1 MQMRLIAGN
10 WKMNGTSDSLRE
22 ITPVIEATMEF
33 HSAVLICTP
42 FTLIDR
48 AITHVRGSRVTIGA
62 QDCHPEA
69 KGPHTGDVS
78 AQMLAEIGATHV
90 ITGHSERR
98 QNHRETNALV
108 RAKATAA
115 LDAGL
120 VPIVCVGETQRD
132 RDAGNALD
140 IVSGQ
145 VRESLPAVPQSGSIV
160 VAYEPVWAIGTGRI
174 PALGDIAEMH
184 THIRRLLIEEIP
196 GSHGGRQAPILY
208 GGSITA
214 KNAAE
219 IFSAANV
226 DGGLVG
232 GASLRASDFLPI
244 CRILEQA

>member
-1 MQMRLIAGN
+1 MQKRLIAGN

-22 ITPVIEATMEF
+22 ISPLIEATMEF
-33 HSAVLICTP
+33 SSAVLICTP

-48 AITHVRGSRVTIGA
+48 AITHVRGSRLMIGA

-78 AQMLAEIGATHV
+78 ARMLAEIGATHV

-108 RAKATAA
+108 KAKATAA

-120 VPIVCVGETQRD
+120 VSIVCVGETQCD
-132 RDAGNALD
+132 RDAGKALD

-145 VRESLPAVPQSGSIV
+145 VRESLPDVPQSGSIV
-160 VAYEPVWAIGTGRI
+160 VAYEPVWAIGTGRT
-174 PALGDIAEMH
+174 PSLGDIEEMH
-184 THIRRLLIEEIP
+184 AHIRRLLIEEIP
-196 GSHGGRQAPILY
+196 GSQGGRRAPILY
-208 GGSITA
+208 GGSVTA

-219 IFSAANV
+219 IFSVANV

>member
-1 MQMRLIAGN
+1 MLKRLIAGN

-22 ITPVIEATMEF
+22 ITPVMEATVGF

-69 KGPHTGDVS
+69 KGAHTGEVS
-78 AQMLAEIGATHV
+78 APMLAEIGATHV

-132 RDAGNALD
+132 RDAGKALE

-145 VRESLPAVPQSGSIV
+145 VRESLPDVPQSGSVV
-160 VAYEPVWAIGTGRI
+160 VAYEPVWAIGTGRT
-174 PALGDIAEMH
+174 PSLGDIAEMH
-184 THIRRLLIEEIP
+184 THIRRLLIEEMR

-208 GGSITA
+208 GGSVTA

-244 CRILEQA
+244 CRILERA

>member
-1 MQMRLIAGN
+1 MQKRLIAGN

-22 ITPVIEATMEF
+22 ITHLVEATTEF
-33 HSAVLICTP
+33 RSAVLICTP

-48 AITHVRGSRVTIGA
+48 AITHVRGSRVAIGA

-98 QNHRETNALV
+98 QNHLETNALV

-115 LDAGL
+115 LGAGL
-120 VPIVCVGETQRD
+120 VPIVCVGETQCD
-132 RDAGNALD
+132 RDAGKALD
-140 IVSGQ
+140 VVSGQ
-145 VRESLPAVPQSGSIV
+145 VRESLPDVPQSGFIV
-160 VAYEPVWAIGTGRI
+160 VAYEPVWAIGTGRT
-174 PALGDIAEMH
+174 PSLGDIAEMH
-184 THIRRLLIEEIP
+184 THIRQLLIEKIP

-208 GGSITA
+208 GGSVTA
-214 KNAAE
+214 KNAAV
-219 IFSAANV
+219 IFSTANV

-232 GASLRASDFLPI
+232 GASLRARDFLPI
-244 CRILEQA
+244 CQILEQA

>member
-1 MQMRLIAGN
+1 MQKRLIAGN
-10 WKMNGTSDSLRE
+10 WKMNGTSDSLHE
-22 ITPVIEATMEF
+22 ITPVMEATKEF

-48 AITHVRGSRVTIGA
+48 AITHVRGSSVTIGA

-78 AQMLAEIGATHV
+78 AQMLAETGATHV

-98 QNHRETNALV
+98 QNHRETDALV

-120 VPIVCVGETQRD
+120 VPIVCVGETQHD
-132 RDAGNALD
+132 RDAGMALD

-145 VRESLPAVPQSGSIV
+145 IRKSLPDVPQSGSIV
-160 VAYEPVWAIGTGRI
+160 VAYEPVWAIGTGRT
-174 PALGDIAEMH
+174 PSLGNIAEMH
-184 THIRRLLIEEIP
+184 THIRQLLIEEIP

-208 GGSITA
+208 GGSVTA
-214 KNAAE
+214 NNAAE

-232 GASLRASDFLPI
+232 GASLLASDFLPI

>member
-1 MQMRLIAGN
+1 MQIRLIAGN

-33 HSAVLICTP
+33 GSAVLICTP

-69 KGPHTGDVS
+69 MGPHTGDVS
-78 AQMLAEIGATHV
+78 AQMLAELGATHV

-98 QNHRETNALV
+98 QHHRETNALV

-120 VPIVCVGETQRD
+120 APIVCVGETQCD
-132 RDAGNALD
+132 RDSGKALD
-140 IVSGQ
+140 IVSRQ
-145 VRESLPAVPQSGSIV
+145 VRESLPDVRQSGSVV
-160 VAYEPVWAIGTGRI
+160 VAYEPVWAIGTGRT
-174 PALGDIAEMH
+174 PSLGDIAEMH
-184 THIRRLLIEEIP
+184 THIRQLLITEIP
-196 GSHGGRQAPILY
+196 GSLGRRHTPILY
-208 GGSITA
+208 GGSVTA

-219 IFSAANV
+219 IFSTANV